1 MTTDWIDLLSPMYL
15 YSNLKACIYAHWHT
29 LAHTVALNTILIW
42 AATVYTLPTAHSRQ
56 HTLDRAAHPVIF

>member
-1 MTTDWIDLLSPMYL
+1 MTTDWIDLLSAMFL
-15 YSNLKACIYAHWHT
+15 YSNLKACVYRHT